1 MLKSRHPQ
9 KYIPYFPNQ
18 NYNTEMEF
26 GAHPPNIRVTLTPE
40 YLPRD
45 SNKSLRLFQ
54 ISKKK
59 VSEFA
64 SEVVQYHTL
73 QTLIIAL

>member
-18 NYNTEMEF
+18 NYNTEMEIWNPSF
-26 GAHPPNIRVTLTPE
+26 KHTRHLNSGD
-40 YLPRD
+40 LPRD
-45 SNKSLRLFQ
+45 SNKSLRLFK